1 MQLLCL
7 IKVTLQH
14 FPNPEDESTESHRFC
29 CTTILSYVCP
39 VRWPCPAE
47 IRKLSSPTETS
58 NFPESADCGKPSCG
72 PQSVACS
79 QVIELVRFRQVSL
92 HSWWWTNNSMHL
104 TSCRCPCPCQVS
116 MSLLLATAVCMS
128 LSKYVSMFMSMSK
141 CPCPCPCV
149 HVRVPIRVHSHVQH
163 GLGHAAWTW
172 TWSTDIEMQ
181 HGHCQAAL
189 IQTWPCQSTAKV
201 TQNHVKWFTV
211 EKTAVKSLWS
221 DKVNELSRWKWFYSF
236 CLMVSL

>member
-29 CTTILSYVCP
+29 GTTILSYVCP

-72 PQSVACS
+72 PKSVACG
-79 QVIELVRFRQVSL
+79 QVMELMRFRQVGL

-116 MSLLLATAVCMS
+116 MSLLGHGSVHVPVKVCVHVHVHVQVPMS
-128 LSKYVSMFMSMSK
+128 LSM
-141 CPCPCPCV
+141 CPCSCPYPCP
-149 HVRVPIRVHSHVQH
+149 
-163 GLGHAAWTW
+163 
-172 TWSTDIEMQ
+172 
-181 HGHCQAAL
+181 
-189 IQTWPCQSTAKV
+189 
-201 TQNHVKWFTV
+201 
-211 EKTAVKSLWS
+211 
-221 DKVNELSRWKWFYSF
+221 
-236 CLMVSL
+236 